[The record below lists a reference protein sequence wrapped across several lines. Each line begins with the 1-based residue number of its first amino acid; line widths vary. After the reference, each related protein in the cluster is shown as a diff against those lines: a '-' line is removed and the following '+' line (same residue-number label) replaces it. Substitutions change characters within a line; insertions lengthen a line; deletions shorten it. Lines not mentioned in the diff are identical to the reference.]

1 MALIAFDSRIEG
13 TGLSI
18 QRTVSTLLALPK
30 MLYQWNLGRQT
41 RNALHQL
48 SDKELDDIGLERGDI
63 DIIAHGAM
71 RIS

>member
-18 QRTVSTLLALPK
+18 HRTVSFLLALPK

-41 RNALHQL
+41 RNALYQL

-63 DIIAHGAM
+63 DMIAHGS
-71 RIS
+71 RRVS

>member
-18 QRTVSTLLALPK
+18 HRTVSSLLALPK

-41 RNALHQL
+41 RNALHKL

-63 DIIAHGAM
+63 DVIAQSAR